1 VVASSPP
8 YNTSMLAPGS
18 SLGPYRLIGM
28 IGAGGMGEVWKGED
42 TRLGRMVAIKI
53 LPQNVAENAESRAR
67 LQREARTAAHLY
79 HPNIATIHSI
89 EQEGDRLFIVMQF
102 VEGEPLTKRIRRGP
116 MAEGEVCRIGK
127 GVADALAEAHS
138 QQIVH
143 RDIKPDN
150 IMVSGDRVKVLDF
163 GIAKQVGGPA
173 GTQDDPTA
181 FVTQQGLIIGTVH
194 YMSPEQ
200 ALGKP
205 LDSRTDLFSLG
216 VVLYEAVTGRLPFR
230 GETVTETITQIVRD
244 QPPEAAALN
253 PAVSPE
259 MNEIIARCMRKNRD
273 DRFASASELAAA
285 LDRRLDFV
293 TTAPATAAQGSVTES
308 SLPVAVTAT
317 EITGAPTAIRP
328 PAATAPAAPTV
339 VERATLPP
347 SSKSWVWAGMAVLLA
362 TMIFATV
369 VVVRGRNVGDTP
381 RPAAVATT
389 ASAAQPA
396 PASSTVD
403 VSAPGTTTAAASA
416 TTTVSSPAT
425 VETQTNPPAAAAPPA
440 AERAPVTPIA
450 PPSGS
455 HAPLVGVV
463 IGGDDVDDLYQTAVQ
478 IMRNGSP
485 QEARQLFLG
494 VLATDPHYARASFR
508 LGEMALLNRAM
519 KLAAPGFARALAD
532 ADRLDYRERQ
542 LATLGLAISSGE
554 RFRVRELASAFEQ
567 RYPADPDLA
576 AWKRVFPGLLGEGG
590 ERPRRFRRK

>member
-1 VVASSPP
+1 
-8 YNTSMLAPGS
+8 MLAPGS
-18 SLGPYRLIGM
+18 SLGPYRLIAM

-53 LPQNVAENAESRAR
+53 LPQDVAENAESRAR

-89 EQEGDRLFIVMQF
+89 EQEGGRLFIVMQF

-116 MAEGEVCRIGK
+116 MPEGEVCRIGK

-173 GTQDDPTA
+173 GAQDDPTA

-216 VVLYEAVTGRLPFR
+216 VVLYQAVTGRLPFR

-244 QPPEAAALN
+244 QPPDAAALN
-253 PAVSPE
+253 PALSPE
-259 MNEIIARCMRKNRD
+259 MNEIIARCMRKNRE
-273 DRFASASELAAA
+273 DRFASASELSAA

-293 TTAPATAAQGSVTES
+293 KTAPATAAQGMVTES

-328 PAATAPAAPTV
+328 VTATAAPTV

-347 SSKSWVWAGMAVLLA
+347 SSKSWVWAGMAIVLA
-362 TMIFATV
+362 MMIFATV

-381 RPAAVATT
+381 RMPAVATT
-389 ASAAQPA
+389 ASIAPPA

-403 VSAPGTTTAAASA
+403 VSAPATA
-416 TTTVSSPAT
+416 TLPPPAI
-425 VETQTNPPAAAAPPA
+425 VETKTSAPVAAPPPPAPATMAQVPTPSSTQPPVPA
-440 AERAPVTPIA
+440 AS
-450 PPSGS
+450 PSVDTDELYAS
-455 HAPLVGVV
+455 GVRDM
-463 IGGDDVDDLYQTAVQ
+463 IEL
-478 IMRNGSP
+478 RP
-485 QEARQLFLG
+485 QEAKQLFLR
-494 VLATDPHYARASFR
+494 VLAADPHYAKASFR

-519 KLAAPGFARALAD
+519 NHAIPAFERALAD
-532 ADRLDYRERQ
+532 ADRLDDRERQ
-542 LATLGLAISSGE
+542 LSTLGLAISSGE
-554 RFRVRELASAFEQ
+554 RFRVRELASTFEQ